1 MNNEFIKIR
10 KTVYEYKRYIREV
23 EFLKY
28 DIKKRLLDIMDN
40 EFIKVE
46 EFEENYNSLFIK
58 FYNEKLDLNFEVQ
71 CFKKTNEL
79 FV

>member
-1 MNNEFIKIR
+1 MNKEFIKIR
-10 KTVYEYKRYIREV
+10 KTVYDYKQYIREV

-40 EFIKVE
+40 DFIKVE

-58 FYNEKLDLNFEVQ
+58 FYNERLDLNFEVQ